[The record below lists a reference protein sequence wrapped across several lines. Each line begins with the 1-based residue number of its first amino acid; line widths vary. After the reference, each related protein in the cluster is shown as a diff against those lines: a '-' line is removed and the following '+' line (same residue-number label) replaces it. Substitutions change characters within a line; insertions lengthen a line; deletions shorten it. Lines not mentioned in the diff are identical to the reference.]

1 MAATRLLNT
10 LVCRQCFGAQVTWC
24 SRPGAH
30 SASCRRADASASRCF
45 AAHTLCLRTEG
56 AAVYCLAVVMAQGAW
71 SPLPPHSTMM
81 RRCLTLLSEHGH
93 THAHTQYRVQRLS
106 VFQTVRG
113 DFDGQMARN
122 GDTSER
128 ARSVRLRAQWRAR
141 ELRPPASGGVTH
153 PSQRRSAPS
162 LIASR
167 SAQTPC
173 IQRSITAAADAR
185 HSAWPE
191 DASGTAASSPG
202 GSGRQVKAAAFASAL
217 PVGSRPPP
225 ALRLDR
231 ILPTATKWR
240 IWSNWDP
247 PTVSPARG
255 ADRRYRWL
263 RCDCRGATVSQTD
276 S

>member
-1 MAATRLLNT
+1 
-10 LVCRQCFGAQVTWC
+10 
-24 SRPGAH
+24 
-30 SASCRRADASASRCF
+30 
-45 AAHTLCLRTEG
+45 
-56 AAVYCLAVVMAQGAW
+56 
-71 SPLPPHSTMM
+71 
-81 RRCLTLLSEHGH
+81 
-93 THAHTQYRVQRLS
+93 
-106 VFQTVRG
+106 
-113 DFDGQMARN
+113 MARK

-128 ARSVRLRAQWRAR
+128 ATSGRLRAQWRTR
-141 ELRPPASGGVTH
+141 GLRPPASGGVTH
-153 PSQRRSAPS
+153 RSQRRSAAS

-217 PVGSRPPP
+217 PVGSRPSALP

-255 ADRRYRWL
+255 ADRRCRWL
-263 RCDCRGATVSQTD
+263 RCDCRGVTVSQTD